1 MDPRTAQM
9 AAVGVLAVFQL
20 LGAIQVMRAAA
31 DRPDLAGLSRF
42 MPVVLA
48 LVIPVVGPFVGSRA
62 TDAGM
67 RPLML
72 SMIGCALA
80 FGIYAFG
87 TRGGAPGRRP
97 VQVATGQ
104 PGTGDKAA
112 DQSGDKAAAEGASDK
127 AAAAKAA
134 DKGVADKAAPKAD
147 DQAAAP
153 KAEDK
158 AAAPADQDAPV
169 TVEKGA
175 PVTPPAPTEMAAAPD
190 ETTPGVT
197 VGHELV
203 SEEPP
208 ADAAVTGLAAFGN
221 LATGEL
227 VPGGPGVTVAPR
239 RIRAEGQILVPGPN
253 GEGGWIQEWLSRT
266 PFDNSR
272 LLFGASVTSPP
283 RSFTSP
289 QLYFG
294 GKVYHFNELVD
305 WFEPY
310 ALPVSDVTD
319 GQSLLMTSRAGGFLA
334 EVRVSDVV
342 KSTTGELQSAA
353 LNVRIR

>member
-104 PGTGDKAA
+104 PATGDQATDKAGDKAA
-112 DQSGDKAAAEGASDK
+112 DQAAAE

-134 DKGVADKAAPKAD
+134 DK
-147 DQAAAP
+147 AAP

-158 AAAPADQDAPV
+158 AAAPKAEDKAAPADRDAPV

-175 PVTPPAPTEMAAAPD
+175 PVTPPAPTEMAAVPD
-190 ETTPGVT
+190 EPTPGVT
-197 VGHELV
+197 VGPELV

-221 LATGEL
+221 LATGEV

-266 PFDNSR
+266 PIDNSR

-310 ALPVSDVTD
+310 ALPVSDVID

-334 EVRVSDVV
+334 EVRISDVV